1 MTFQRSQSFYGR
13 SASAGP
19 LTRTRSFTGG
29 YAHDFPKKGP
39 TDRSD
44 SIPSKETAI
53 KKTPQKLFLATVSPL
68 RFSPRQ
74 KKKKFSLHSL
84 LTTAKEC
91 GQNEQSS
98 PNRQRLTTPKEKLL
112 ATRSSPRLLKKRSFS
127 CIGFSSV
134 PFPGVQDKKL
144 DRLRTKPKSFEG
156 TNHKSPLMEDVC
168 SGDVFQESLRRTP
181 KKENADKISDVRKIT
196 PKFTQSHP
204 EKRTPL
210 KDNQMDDC
218 VVRLTPLRHHLK
230 SPVQVSPKMVTHRPS
245 SCSKDLNQPGCT
257 IESSRHLEGSAS
269 APNAN
274 LGTPVKRDII
284 PAVRSSPRLLSKWDI
299 PESSKE
305 TGASSYKSS
314 NLKSKDEKK
323 ANPSSVISAKSSRED
338 LTQSRTPVKDCPFDD
353 CVVLLTPIRRPLTS
367 PVHVRSQEKNPSTET
382 VSVDAANSLL
392 SKDVSNPTTS
402 PRLSPCTAMSSALDA
417 LKERKLSKYFP
428 VVNSESTCASSKN
441 EGTEWF
447 NRVGTLMEKNDK
459 CRDTSAAPEGHAPL
473 IQGAVKSPPRL
484 TRASTT
490 AAQLLSNQRPQN
502 FTPPPKKV
510 KKKSHGL
517 SNSPAETK
525 RLSPLN
531 QILRQQKRKRC
542 VSSSPADKRSRE
554 RVEVR
559 ARDTSCTP
567 RRIPREETK
576 KRKSTRGKDSDQL
589 SVLNVSCPVV
599 IEDNSRSSEEGDD
612 WLREMEKEFDRSMAE
627 EGEVAKSPPTKKRRI
642 HKSVVFGGKG
652 AEKESSKK
660 QKNRSM
666 NSSLSSDASYEE
678 DDEVF
683 QSPAA
688 LASSLCLRRRNLSK
702 TPLSASSIQVL
713 QESPILF
720 DSKLSLP
727 TSVRAQIC
735 SDMSTNSEEYNRKG
749 RLSRRKVVDESVD
762 REASV
767 TEALIDDQE
776 EPIGAHL
783 RKRLKLNT

>member
-19 LTRTRSFTGG
+19 LTRTKSFNGG
-29 YAHDFPKKGP
+29 YARDFPKKEP
-39 TDRSD
+39 TDGSD
-44 SIPSKETAI
+44 SVPSKETVI

-74 KKKKFSLHSL
+74 KKKFSLHSL
-84 LTTAKEC
+84 LTTAKGC
-91 GQNEQSS
+91 GQNKQSS
-98 PNRQRLTTPKEKLL
+98 PNRIRPTTPKEKLL

-134 PFPGVQDKKL
+134 PFPVVQDRKL
-144 DRLRTKPKSFEG
+144 DRLRAEPKSFEG
-156 TNHKSPLMEDVC
+156 TKHKSPLMEDVC
-168 SGDVFQESLRRTP
+168 LDDVFQESLTRTP
-181 KKENADKISDVRKIT
+181 KKENADKISEVGKVT
-196 PKFTQSHP
+196 PKSAHAHP
-204 EKRTPL
+204 EKPTSL
-210 KDNQMDDC
+210 KDYQMDDC
-218 VVRLTPLRHHLK
+218 VVRLTPIRHHLK
-230 SPVQVSPKMVTHRPS
+230 SPVQVSPKIITYRPS
-245 SCSKDLNQPGCT
+245 SCSKDLNQPGST
-257 IESSRHLEGSAS
+257 IESSTHLEESAS
-269 APNAN
+269 ASNDN
-274 LGTPVKRDII
+274 LGTPVKGDII
-284 PAVRSSPRLLSKWDI
+284 PAVRSSPRLLGKRDI
-299 PESSKE
+299 PESAKE
-305 TGASSYKSS
+305 TGESSYYS
-314 NLKSKDEKK
+314 NNSKSKDEKK
-323 ANPSSVISAKSSRED
+323 ANPSSVVSPKSSRDD

-367 PVHVRSQEKNPSTET
+367 PVHGRSQEKNPPTKT
-382 VSVDAANSLL
+382 VSVDAESSLL
-392 SKDVSNPTTS
+392 SKDVSNLTTS
-402 PRLSPCTAMSSALDA
+402 PRLSPRTTMSSALDA
-417 LKERKLSKYFP
+417 LEERRLSKYFP
-428 VVNSESTCASSKN
+428 VVDSESTGVSSKN

-459 CRDTSAAPEGHAPL
+459 CRDTSAGTEGHAPL
-473 IQGAVKSPPRL
+473 IQGAVKSPRL

-490 AAQLLSNQRPQN
+490 AAQLLTNQRLHN
-502 FTPPPKKV
+502 FTPSPKKG

-517 SNSPAETK
+517 FNSPAETK

-542 VSSSPADKRSRE
+542 VSNSPADKRSGE
-554 RVEVR
+554 CVEDR

-567 RRIPREETK
+567 RRTPRKETK
-576 KRKSTRGKDSDQL
+576 KRKSVRGKDSDQPN
-589 SVLNVSCPVV
+589 VLNVSCPVV

-612 WLREMEKEFDRSMAE
+612 WLREMEKEFDRSIAE
-627 EGEVAKSPPTKKRRI
+627 KSEVTKSPPTKKRRI
-642 HKSVVFGGKG
+642 HKSVVFGGKR

-660 QKNRSM
+660 QKNKSI

-688 LASSLCLRRRNLSK
+688 LASSLCLRRRNLNK

-720 DSKLSLP
+720 DSKLALP
-727 TSVRAQIC
+727 TSVRTRSC
-735 SDMSTNSEEYNRKG
+735 SDMSPFSEEYSRKG
-749 RLSRRKVVDESVD
+749 RFSRRKVVDESGD
-762 REASV
+762 RETSV